1 MKTLRNVIDK
11 VNGLRFV
18 IDQLDLKSGL
28 GKRVLMAQPF
38 MVSENQ
44 MESEFL
50 IIDQSVELLKDQPKR
65 DFVQTLEIKLDHV
78 KDIQNTIK
86 RVSISAILDDV
97 EFFEIKSF
105 AILCQEISTLNKE
118 LELSFLMLPNLQQ
131 VVDILDP
138 DRQNIPHFYIYS
150 SYSEQLQEL
159 RSAHKKALVGQS
171 DTAEEIRLQALEV
184 EDAIRE
190 NLSRKL
196 TIHAPS
202 LQNALEMV
210 AHLDIVI
217 AKAKQ
222 AIMCDFARP
231 VIAANCTTFK
241 GLFNPQVK
249 SLLELQQKT
258 FQPIDVD
265 LNPAPCLITGVNMG
279 GKTVLLKTIG
289 LAQYLFQ
296 FGFYVPANSASMVI
310 VDQILMSI
318 GDEQSELNGLSSFAA
333 EMMNVDE
340 IIRKSKAEK
349 RILVLID
356 ELARTTNPEEGKAI
370 VNATL
375 DVLSQHNIRSL
386 VTTHYSGLDW
396 NGRKLRVKGL
406 QSEKLTDQLTA
417 KNINDFMDYSLVEN
431 ESEIE
436 DKQALQIARLLGV
449 DEELLE
455 KATRYL
461 AKSIVKTDF

>member
-1 MKTLRNVIDK
+1 LNEE
-11 VNGLRFV
+11 
-18 IDQLDLKSGL
+18 LKL
-28 GKRVLMAQPF
+28 L
-38 MVSENQ
+38 
-44 MESEFL
+44 FL
-50 IIDQSVELLKDQPKR
+50 K
-65 DFVQTLEIKLDHV
+65 
-78 KDIQNTIK
+78 
-86 RVSISAILDDV
+86 
-97 EFFEIKSF
+97 
-105 AILCQEISTLNKE
+105 
-118 LELSFLMLPNLQQ
+118 LPNLQK

-159 RSAHKKALVGQS
+159 RSEHKRVLIDQPDA
-171 DTAEEIRLQALEV
+171 AEEIRLQALQI

-190 NLSRKL
+190 ELSEKL
-196 TIHAPS
+196 ITHVPS
-202 LQNALEMV
+202 LQSALEMV

-222 AIMCDFARP
+222 ATIWGLAKP
-231 VIAANCTTFK
+231 VIAKNCTTFK

-249 SLLELQQKT
+249 CLLEEQQKI
-258 FQPIDVD
+258 FQPIDID
-265 LNPAPCLITGVNMG
+265 LKSAPCLITGVNMG

-289 LAQYLFQ
+289 LAQFLFQ
-296 FGFYVPANSASMVI
+296 FGFYVPAAFASMVI

-349 RILVLID
+349 QILVLID

-375 DVLSQHNIRSL
+375 DILSQHNIRSL
-386 VTTHYSGLDW
+386 VTTHYSGLNW

-406 QSEKLTDQLTA
+406 LTEKLTDQLTA
-417 KNINDFMDYSLVEN
+417 KNINDYMDYSLVEN
-431 ESEIE
+431 DLEIM

-455 KATRYL
+455 KAFVYMKR
-461 AKSIVKTDF
+461 

>member
-1 MKTLRNVIDK
+1 MKTLRSVIDK
-11 VNGLRFV
+11 INGLRFV
-18 IDQLDLKSGL
+18 IEQLDLKSGL
-28 GKRVLMAQPF
+28 GKRLLMAQSF
-38 MVSENQ
+38 LVSESQ

-50 IIDQSVELLKDQPKR
+50 NVDQSVSLLKDDDRR
-65 DFVQTLEIKLDHV
+65 DLLHTLEIKLNHI

-86 RVSISAILDDV
+86 RASESAILDDV
-97 EFFEIKSF
+97 EFFEIKCF
-105 AILCQEISTLNKE
+105 AILCQEISILNKD
-118 LELSFLMLPNLQQ
+118 LKLSFLMLPNLQE
-131 VVDILDP
+131 VVDVLDP
-138 DRQNIPHFYIYS
+138 DRQKIPHFYIYS
-150 SYSEQLQEL
+150 SYSEQLKEL
-159 RSAHKKALVGQS
+159 RLAHKKALLDQS
-171 DTAEEIRLQALEV
+171 DKAEDIRMQALEI
-184 EDAIRE
+184 EDAIRGK
-190 NLSRKL
+190 LSEKL

-222 AIMCDFARP
+222 SILWGFARP
-231 VIAANCTTFK
+231 VIAKDCTTFK

-265 LNPAPCLITGVNMG
+265 LKSAPCLITGVNMG

-289 LAQYLFQ
+289 LAQFLFQ
-296 FGFYVPANSASMVI
+296 FGFYVPATSASMVI

-375 DVLSQHNIRSL
+375 DILSQHNIRSL

-406 QSEKLTDQLTA
+406 QAEKLTDQLTA
-417 KNINDFMDYSLVEN
+417 KNINDFMDYTLVEN
-431 ESEIE
+431 ESEIM

-449 DEELLE
+449 DDELLE
-455 KATRYL
+455 KAVVYM
-461 AKSIVKTDF
+461 KK